1 MDYFQSK
8 TLTGIDGRGLIV
20 GEEAILDDEYA
31 KIFNDILISILIT
44 EHTDENQLKS
54 LKEYLE
60 YGKITKI
67 IDQICSMYE
76 GERDYFEMSIGQDI
90 EEIQYRILREDMNKI
105 KKELNNF
112 IENVNL
118 IGIIFDDISKIIRVK
133 ESF

>member
-1 MDYFQSK
+1 LDYFQSK
-8 TLTGIDGRGLIV
+8 TLIGIDGRGLIV

-67 IDQICSMYE
+67 IDQIFSMYE

-90 EEIQYRILREDMNKI
+90 EEIQYKMLREDMNKI

>member
-8 TLTGIDGRGLIV
+8 TYTGIDGRGLID

-44 EHTDENQLKS
+44 EPTDENQLKS

-60 YGKITKI
+60 HGKITKI
-67 IDQICSMYE
+67 IDQICSIYE
-76 GERDYFEMSIGQDI
+76 GERYYFEIGVEQNI
-90 EEIQYRILREDMNKI
+90 EEIQYRMLREDMNKI

-118 IGIIFDDISKIIRVK
+118 IGIIFDNISKIIRVK